1 MTRSSFGRKRD
12 DRTMLLRNLATSV
25 ILYESVMTTEARAR
39 AVQPI
44 IDRLINASQRLDRI
58 SAYRALKEVLTDEN
72 AVRKV
77 LDELA
82 GRFDGQTSGFTRR
95 MRVAPRAGDG
105 APRTLIQ
112 LTKMAS
118 VPAGAA
124 ASKVEEH
131 THDHNEVTH
140 G

>member
-1 MTRSSFGRKRD
+1 MSGSSFGRKRD

-39 AVQPI
+39 EVQPI
-44 IDRLINASQRLDRI
+44 VDRLMSLAQRLDRI
-58 SAYRALKEVLTDEN
+58 SAYRGLKQVLTDEN

-77 LDELA
+77 LDELIS
-82 GRFDGQTSGFTRR
+82 RFEGQTSGFTRR

-105 APRTLIQ
+105 APRALIQ
-112 LTKMAS
+112 LTKMAIA
-118 VPAGAA
+118 PAGTAVTKA
-124 ASKVEEH
+124 EK
-131 THDHNEVTH
+131 HDHDEVTH

>member
-1 MTRSSFGRKRD
+1 MARSSFGRKRD

-39 AVQPI
+39 EVQPI
-44 IDRLINASQRLDRI
+44 VDRLISQAKRLDRI

-72 AVRKV
+72 AVRKT
-77 LDELA
+77 LDELV
-82 GRFDGQTSGFTRR
+82 GRFEGQASGFTRR

-112 LTKMAS
+112 LTSMAIAPAS
-118 VPAGAA
+118 VTAVKQDEAYN
-124 ASKVEEH
+124 
-131 THDHNEVTH
+131 HDEVNH